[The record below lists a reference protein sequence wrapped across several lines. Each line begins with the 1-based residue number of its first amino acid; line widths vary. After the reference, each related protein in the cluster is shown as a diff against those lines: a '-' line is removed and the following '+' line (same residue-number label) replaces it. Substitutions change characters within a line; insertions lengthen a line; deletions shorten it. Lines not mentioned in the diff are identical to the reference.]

1 MENRLLFGTA
11 YYPEYMPYER
21 TDQDIAM
28 MKAAGMNT
36 VRIAEST
43 WSTLEPA
50 EGIFDFSYIDRV
62 LEKTEK
68 AGMLVI
74 VGTPT
79 YAVPAWL
86 VRKDPDIMAETSEG
100 REKYGHRQIF
110 DLLNPTFRKHA
121 EIVIRKLAA
130 HTAGH
135 KNVTGFQIDNETKH
149 YDNMGR
155 RMQAGF
161 RQYLKEKFVTTE
173 RLNEAFGLAYWS
185 NSIHDWED
193 FPDMRGCINGGL
205 MAEFEKYRRKIA
217 ADYLAWQAQII
228 REYKREDQFIT
239 HNLDFEWKKFG
250 ADIAQDGYS
259 YGVQPDISHYEAS
272 KCLTLSGTD
281 IYHPTQDELTGAE
294 IAFGGDS
301 IRSLKDDNYLV
312 LECQAQA
319 FKYWTPYPGQL
330 RLHAYSHLASGAGGL
345 LYWNWH
351 SIHSGYETYWKGIL
365 SHDMGTN
372 PAYEEVCRTGQEWK
386 RIGAALCSMKKDNR
400 TALVVDNHSLSAFK
414 WFPIDKDLTYNDVV
428 RWMYDSL
435 YEMNIECDIVDI
447 NALEPDRYDMIVTPA
462 LYCVSAPEKQ
472 QIIGYP
478 KRIWRGGTDRGCIEA
493 PHLTKHD
500 GWYYIMC
507 AEGGT
512 GYNHCVTMGR
522 SRNVWGPYEKDPEN
536 PILTSAPGVSY
547 EREDPDHLKP
557 KYYNPDSILQ
567 KSGHGS
573 YVETPDGE
581 VYLFYHTAR
590 PFVPELRC
598 TLGRETA
605 VQKMRWT
612 EDGWLRM
619 DEGNLARVETVESSL
634 PECPMPKIPD
644 FDDFDSGELGNWYY
658 APRIMPQSFADV
670 KARPGYVRI
679 RGQEART
686 SLNRVSILARKLTSV
701 YARITTKMEF
711 EPEVYQHSAGL
722 IIYYDNMNY
731 VNLRKYYSET
741 LGGPALSVVQLENG
755 RKTEYNDWRV
765 PAPEGAVWMRL
776 YVEGRKTWFEWSADG
791 KDYRKTGPDF
801 DFFEYIADETKG
813 VE

>member
-50 EGIFDFSYIDRV
+50 EG
-62 LEKTEK
+62 
-68 AGMLVI
+68 
-74 VGTPT
+74 
-79 YAVPAWL
+79 
-86 VRKDPDIMAETSEG
+86 
-100 REKYGHRQIF
+100 IF

-428 RWMYDSL
+428 RWMYDSP

-462 LYCVSAPEKQ
+462 LYCISEKMLKKLDAFVKNGGVLVSSFKSFVADECVRVYADTQPHLLQECFGMSCNQYTEPGRTKLMGRQ
-472 QIIGYP
+472 AKYIAELLKPQESAGAESLAIYEHKYWSAYAGITRHEYG
-478 KRIWRGGTDRGCIEA
+478 RGCAYYAGCYTDKEILKEVYKKA
-493 PHLTKHD
+493 AADAKIAVPAFSWPVIMRSGVIPSTSD
-500 GWYYIMC
+500 GADRTLHYILHYS
-507 AEGGT
+507 E
-512 GYNHCVTMGR
+512 
-522 SRNVWGPYEKDPEN
+522 E
-536 PILTSAPGVSY
+536 
-547 EREDPDHLKP
+547 EREIPCPFTAARD
-557 KYYNPDSILQ
+557 IL
-567 KSGHGS
+567 S
-573 YVETPDGE
+573 
-581 VYLFYHTAR
+581 
-590 PFVPELRC
+590 
-598 TLGRETA
+598 GREYRA
-605 VQKMRWT
+605 GGNIR
-612 EDGWLRM
+612 LR
-619 DEGNLARVETVESSL
+619 DWDVLILE
-634 PECPMPKIPD
+634 
-644 FDDFDSGELGNWYY
+644 EL
-658 APRIMPQSFADV
+658 
-670 KARPGYVRI
+670 
-679 RGQEART
+679 
-686 SLNRVSILARKLTSV
+686 
-701 YARITTKMEF
+701 
-711 EPEVYQHSAGL
+711 
-722 IIYYDNMNY
+722 
-731 VNLRKYYSET
+731 
-741 LGGPALSVVQLENG
+741 
-755 RKTEYNDWRV
+755 
-765 PAPEGAVWMRL
+765 
-776 YVEGRKTWFEWSADG
+776 
-791 KDYRKTGPDF
+791 
-801 DFFEYIADETKG
+801 
-813 VE
+813 

>member
-185 NSIHDWED
+185 NSIYDWED

-217 ADYLAWQAQII
+217 ADYLAWQA
-228 REYKREDQFIT
+228 
-239 HNLDFEWKKFG
+239 
-250 ADIAQDGYS
+250 
-259 YGVQPDISHYEAS
+259 
-272 KCLTLSGTD
+272 
-281 IYHPTQDELTGAE
+281 
-294 IAFGGDS
+294 
-301 IRSLKDDNYLV
+301 
-312 LECQAQA
+312 
-319 FKYWTPYPGQL
+319 
-330 RLHAYSHLASGAGGL
+330 
-345 LYWNWH
+345 
-351 SIHSGYETYWKGIL
+351 
-365 SHDMGTN
+365 
-372 PAYEEVCRTGQEWK
+372 
-386 RIGAALCSMKKDNR
+386 
-400 TALVVDNHSLSAFK
+400 
-414 WFPIDKDLTYNDVV
+414 
-428 RWMYDSL
+428 
-435 YEMNIECDIVDI
+435 
-447 NALEPDRYDMIVTPA
+447 
-462 LYCVSAPEKQ
+462 

-522 SRNVWGPYEKDPEN
+522 SRNVWGPYEKDPKN

-776 YVEGRKTWFEWSADG
+776 YVEGRKTWFEWSEDG
-791 KDYRKTGPDF
+791 KDYRKTGPEFDTTKFSDEYCKYGEFTGTMAGLTCADRMKHEKYADF

>member
-50 EGIFDFSYIDRV
+50 EGVFDFSYIDRV

-110 DLLNPTFRKHA
+110 DLLNPTFRKH
-121 EIVIRKLAA
+121 
-130 HTAGH
+130 
-135 KNVTGFQIDNETKH
+135 
-149 YDNMGR
+149 
-155 RMQAGF
+155 
-161 RQYLKEKFVTTE
+161 
-173 RLNEAFGLAYWS
+173 
-185 NSIHDWED
+185 
-193 FPDMRGCINGGL
+193 
-205 MAEFEKYRRKIA
+205 
-217 ADYLAWQAQII
+217 
-228 REYKREDQFIT
+228 
-239 HNLDFEWKKFG
+239 
-250 ADIAQDGYS
+250 
-259 YGVQPDISHYEAS
+259 
-272 KCLTLSGTD
+272 
-281 IYHPTQDELTGAE
+281 AE

-547 EREDPDHLKP
+547 ERDDPDHLKP

-573 YVETPDGE
+573 YVETPGGE

-634 PECPMPKIPD
+634 PECPTPKIPD

-741 LGGPALSVVQLENG
+741 LGGPAISVVQLENG

>member
-50 EGIFDFSYIDRV
+50 EGIFD
-62 LEKTEK
+62 
-68 AGMLVI
+68 
-74 VGTPT
+74 
-79 YAVPAWL
+79 
-86 VRKDPDIMAETSEG
+86 
-100 REKYGHRQIF
+100 
-110 DLLNPTFRKHA
+110 LLNPTFRKHA

-155 RMQAGF
+155 WMQAGF

-330 RLHAYSHLASGAGGL
+330 RLHAYSHLASGAGGCCT
-345 LYWNWH
+345 
-351 SIHSGYETYWKGIL
+351 GTGIPYTA
-365 SHDMGTN
+365 DTR
-372 PAYEEVCRTGQEWK
+372 RTG
-386 RIGAALCSMKKDNR
+386 
-400 TALVVDNHSLSAFK
+400 
-414 WFPIDKDLTYNDVV
+414 
-428 RWMYDSL
+428 
-435 YEMNIECDIVDI
+435 
-447 NALEPDRYDMIVTPA
+447 
-462 LYCVSAPEKQ
+462 
-472 QIIGYP
+472 
-478 KRIWRGGTDRGCIEA
+478 RG
-493 PHLTKHD
+493 
-500 GWYYIMC
+500 
-507 AEGGT
+507 
-512 GYNHCVTMGR
+512 
-522 SRNVWGPYEKDPEN
+522 
-536 PILTSAPGVSY
+536 
-547 EREDPDHLKP
+547 
-557 KYYNPDSILQ
+557 
-567 KSGHGS
+567 
-573 YVETPDGE
+573 
-581 VYLFYHTAR
+581 F
-590 PFVPELRC
+590 
-598 TLGRETA
+598 
-605 VQKMRWT
+605 
-612 EDGWLRM
+612 
-619 DEGNLARVETVESSL
+619 
-634 PECPMPKIPD
+634 
-644 FDDFDSGELGNWYY
+644 
-658 APRIMPQSFADV
+658 
-670 KARPGYVRI
+670 
-679 RGQEART
+679 
-686 SLNRVSILARKLTSV
+686 
-701 YARITTKMEF
+701 
-711 EPEVYQHSAGL
+711 
-722 IIYYDNMNY
+722 
-731 VNLRKYYSET
+731 
-741 LGGPALSVVQLENG
+741 
-755 RKTEYNDWRV
+755 
-765 PAPEGAVWMRL
+765 
-776 YVEGRKTWFEWSADG
+776 
-791 KDYRKTGPDF
+791 
-801 DFFEYIADETKG
+801 
-813 VE
+813 

>member
-50 EGIFDFSYIDRV
+50 EGVFDFSYIDRV

-110 DLLNPTFRKHA
+110 DLLNPTFRKH
-121 EIVIRKLAA
+121 
-130 HTAGH
+130 
-135 KNVTGFQIDNETKH
+135 
-149 YDNMGR
+149 
-155 RMQAGF
+155 
-161 RQYLKEKFVTTE
+161 
-173 RLNEAFGLAYWS
+173 
-185 NSIHDWED
+185 
-193 FPDMRGCINGGL
+193 
-205 MAEFEKYRRKIA
+205 
-217 ADYLAWQAQII
+217 
-228 REYKREDQFIT
+228 
-239 HNLDFEWKKFG
+239 
-250 ADIAQDGYS
+250 
-259 YGVQPDISHYEAS
+259 
-272 KCLTLSGTD
+272 
-281 IYHPTQDELTGAE
+281 AE

-522 SRNVWGPYEKDPEN
+522 SRNVCGPYEKDPEN

-547 EREDPDHLKP
+547 ERDDPDHLKP

-741 LGGPALSVVQLENG
+741 LGGPAISVVQLENG

-801 DFFEYIADETKG
+801 DFFEYIADETRG

>member
-50 EGIFDFSYIDRV
+50 EGVFDFSYIDRV

-110 DLLNPTFRKHA
+110 DLLNPTFRKH
-121 EIVIRKLAA
+121 
-130 HTAGH
+130 
-135 KNVTGFQIDNETKH
+135 
-149 YDNMGR
+149 
-155 RMQAGF
+155 
-161 RQYLKEKFVTTE
+161 
-173 RLNEAFGLAYWS
+173 
-185 NSIHDWED
+185 
-193 FPDMRGCINGGL
+193 
-205 MAEFEKYRRKIA
+205 
-217 ADYLAWQAQII
+217 
-228 REYKREDQFIT
+228 
-239 HNLDFEWKKFG
+239 
-250 ADIAQDGYS
+250 
-259 YGVQPDISHYEAS
+259 
-272 KCLTLSGTD
+272 
-281 IYHPTQDELTGAE
+281 AE

-522 SRNVWGPYEKDPEN
+522 SRNVCGPYEKDPEN

-547 EREDPDHLKP
+547 ERDDPDHLKP

-741 LGGPALSVVQLENG
+741 LGGPAISVVQLENG

>member
-50 EGIFDFSYIDRV
+50 EGVFDFSYIDRV

-185 NSIHDWED
+185 NS
-193 FPDMRGCINGGL
+193 N
-205 MAEFEKYRRKIA
+205 
-217 ADYLAWQAQII
+217 
-228 REYKREDQFIT
+228 
-239 HNLDFEWKKFG
+239 
-250 ADIAQDGYS
+250 
-259 YGVQPDISHYEAS
+259 
-272 KCLTLSGTD
+272 
-281 IYHPTQDELTGAE
+281 
-294 IAFGGDS
+294 
-301 IRSLKDDNYLV
+301 LV

-462 LYCVSAPEKQ
+462 LYCGSAPEKQ

-791 KDYRKTGPDF
+791 KDYRKTGPEFDTTKFSDEYCKYGEFTGTMAGLTCADRMKHEKYADF

>member
-161 RQYLKEKFVTTE
+161 RQYLKEKF
-173 RLNEAFGLAYWS
+173 
-185 NSIHDWED
+185 
-193 FPDMRGCINGGL
+193 
-205 MAEFEKYRRKIA
+205 
-217 ADYLAWQAQII
+217 
-228 REYKREDQFIT
+228 
-239 HNLDFEWKKFG
+239 G

-330 RLHAYSHLASGAGGL
+330 RLHAYSHLASGAGGV

-522 SRNVWGPYEKDPEN
+522 SRNVCG
-536 PILTSAPGVSY
+536 
-547 EREDPDHLKP
+547 
-557 KYYNPDSILQ
+557 
-567 KSGHGS
+567 
-573 YVETPDGE
+573 
-581 VYLFYHTAR
+581 
-590 PFVPELRC
+590 
-598 TLGRETA
+598 GRTR
-605 VQKMRWT
+605 KIRRIRS
-612 EDGWLRM
+612 L
-619 DEGNLARVETVESSL
+619 LPL
-634 PECPMPKIPD
+634 PECPMR
-644 FDDFDSGELGNWYY
+644 E
-658 APRIMPQSFADV
+658 
-670 KARPGYVRI
+670 
-679 RGQEART
+679 RT
-686 SLNRVSILARKLTSV
+686 LT
-701 YARITTKMEF
+701 I
-711 EPEVYQHSAGL
+711 
-722 IIYYDNMNY
+722 
-731 VNLRKYYSET
+731 
-741 LGGPALSVVQLENG
+741 
-755 RKTEYNDWRV
+755 
-765 PAPEGAVWMRL
+765 
-776 YVEGRKTWFEWSADG
+776 
-791 KDYRKTGPDF
+791 
-801 DFFEYIADETKG
+801 
-813 VE
+813 

>member
-50 EGIFDFSYIDRV
+50 EG
-62 LEKTEK
+62 
-68 AGMLVI
+68 
-74 VGTPT
+74 
-79 YAVPAWL
+79 
-86 VRKDPDIMAETSEG
+86 
-100 REKYGHRQIF
+100 IF

-386 RIGAALCSMKKDNR
+386 RIGAVLCSMKKDNR

-462 LYCVSAPEKQ
+462 LYCISEKMLKKLDAFVKNGGVLVSSFKSFVADECVRVYADTQPHLLQECFGMSCNQYTEPGRTKLMGRQ
-472 QIIGYP
+472 AKYIAELLKPQESAGAESLAIYEHKYWSAYAGITRHEYG
-478 KRIWRGGTDRGCIEA
+478 RGCAYYAGCYTDKEILKEVYKKA
-493 PHLTKHD
+493 AVDAKIAVPAFSWPVIMRSGVIPSTSD
-500 GWYYIMC
+500 GADRRLHYILHYS
-507 AEGGT
+507 E
-512 GYNHCVTMGR
+512 
-522 SRNVWGPYEKDPEN
+522 E
-536 PILTSAPGVSY
+536 
-547 EREDPDHLKP
+547 EREIPCPFTAARD
-557 KYYNPDSILQ
+557 ILN
-567 KSGHGS
+567 
-573 YVETPDGE
+573 
-581 VYLFYHTAR
+581 
-590 PFVPELRC
+590 
-598 TLGRETA
+598 GREYRA
-605 VQKMRWT
+605 GGNIR
-612 EDGWLRM
+612 LR
-619 DEGNLARVETVESSL
+619 DWDVLILE
-634 PECPMPKIPD
+634 
-644 FDDFDSGELGNWYY
+644 EL
-658 APRIMPQSFADV
+658 
-670 KARPGYVRI
+670 
-679 RGQEART
+679 
-686 SLNRVSILARKLTSV
+686 
-701 YARITTKMEF
+701 
-711 EPEVYQHSAGL
+711 
-722 IIYYDNMNY
+722 
-731 VNLRKYYSET
+731 
-741 LGGPALSVVQLENG
+741 
-755 RKTEYNDWRV
+755 
-765 PAPEGAVWMRL
+765 
-776 YVEGRKTWFEWSADG
+776 
-791 KDYRKTGPDF
+791 
-801 DFFEYIADETKG
+801 
-813 VE
+813 

>member
-50 EGIFDFSYIDRV
+50 EGVFDFSYIDRV
-62 LEKTEK
+62 PEKTEK

-121 EIVIRKLAA
+121 EI
-130 HTAGH
+130 
-135 KNVTGFQIDNETKH
+135 
-149 YDNMGR
+149 
-155 RMQAGF
+155 
-161 RQYLKEKFVTTE
+161 
-173 RLNEAFGLAYWS
+173 
-185 NSIHDWED
+185 
-193 FPDMRGCINGGL
+193 
-205 MAEFEKYRRKIA
+205 
-217 ADYLAWQAQII
+217 
-228 REYKREDQFIT
+228 
-239 HNLDFEWKKFG
+239 
-250 ADIAQDGYS
+250 
-259 YGVQPDISHYEAS
+259 
-272 KCLTLSGTD
+272 
-281 IYHPTQDELTGAE
+281 
-294 IAFGGDS
+294 AFGGDS

-319 FKYWTPYPGQL
+319 FKHWTPYPGQL

-462 LYCVSAPEKQ
+462 LYCISEKMLKKLDAFVKNGGAPEAA
-472 QIIGYP
+472 GE
-478 KRIWRGGTDRGCIEA
+478 C
-493 PHLTKHD
+493 
-500 GWYYIMC
+500 
-507 AEGGT
+507 
-512 GYNHCVTMGR
+512 R
-522 SRNVWGPYEKDPEN
+522 SR
-536 PILTSAPGVSY
+536 
-547 EREDPDHLKP
+547 KP
-557 KYYNPDSILQ
+557 CHI
-567 KSGHGS
+567 
-573 YVETPDGE
+573 
-581 VYLFYHTAR
+581 
-590 PFVPELRC
+590 
-598 TLGRETA
+598 
-605 VQKMRWT
+605 
-612 EDGWLRM
+612 
-619 DEGNLARVETVESSL
+619 
-634 PECPMPKIPD
+634 
-644 FDDFDSGELGNWYY
+644 
-658 APRIMPQSFADV
+658 
-670 KARPGYVRI
+670 
-679 RGQEART
+679 
-686 SLNRVSILARKLTSV
+686 
-701 YARITTKMEF
+701 
-711 EPEVYQHSAGL
+711 
-722 IIYYDNMNY
+722 
-731 VNLRKYYSET
+731 
-741 LGGPALSVVQLENG
+741 
-755 RKTEYNDWRV
+755 
-765 PAPEGAVWMRL
+765 
-776 YVEGRKTWFEWSADG
+776 
-791 KDYRKTGPDF
+791 
-801 DFFEYIADETKG
+801 
-813 VE
+813 

>member
-50 EGIFDFSYIDRV
+50 EGVFDFSYIDRV

-110 DLLNPTFRKHA
+110 DLLNPTFRKH
-121 EIVIRKLAA
+121 
-130 HTAGH
+130 
-135 KNVTGFQIDNETKH
+135 
-149 YDNMGR
+149 
-155 RMQAGF
+155 
-161 RQYLKEKFVTTE
+161 
-173 RLNEAFGLAYWS
+173 
-185 NSIHDWED
+185 
-193 FPDMRGCINGGL
+193 
-205 MAEFEKYRRKIA
+205 
-217 ADYLAWQAQII
+217 
-228 REYKREDQFIT
+228 
-239 HNLDFEWKKFG
+239 
-250 ADIAQDGYS
+250 
-259 YGVQPDISHYEAS
+259 
-272 KCLTLSGTD
+272 
-281 IYHPTQDELTGAE
+281 AE

-462 LYCVSAPEKQ
+462 LYCISEKMLKKLDAFVKNGGVLVSSFKSFVADEYVRVYADTQPHLLQECFGMSCNQYTEPGRTKLMGRQ
-472 QIIGYP
+472 AKYIAELLKPQESAGAESLAIYEHKYWSAYAGITRHEYG
-478 KRIWRGGTDRGCIEA
+478 RGCAYYVGCYTDKEILKEVYKKA
-493 PHLTKHD
+493 AADAKIAVPAFSWPVIMRSGVIPSTSD
-500 GWYYIMC
+500 GADRTLHYILHYS
-507 AEGGT
+507 E
-512 GYNHCVTMGR
+512 
-522 SRNVWGPYEKDPEN
+522 E
-536 PILTSAPGVSY
+536 
-547 EREDPDHLKP
+547 EREIPCPFTAARD
-557 KYYNPDSILQ
+557 ILN
-567 KSGHGS
+567 
-573 YVETPDGE
+573 
-581 VYLFYHTAR
+581 
-590 PFVPELRC
+590 
-598 TLGRETA
+598 GREYRA
-605 VQKMRWT
+605 GGNIR
-612 EDGWLRM
+612 LR
-619 DEGNLARVETVESSL
+619 DWDVLILE
-634 PECPMPKIPD
+634 
-644 FDDFDSGELGNWYY
+644 EL
-658 APRIMPQSFADV
+658 
-670 KARPGYVRI
+670 
-679 RGQEART
+679 
-686 SLNRVSILARKLTSV
+686 
-701 YARITTKMEF
+701 
-711 EPEVYQHSAGL
+711 
-722 IIYYDNMNY
+722 
-731 VNLRKYYSET
+731 
-741 LGGPALSVVQLENG
+741 
-755 RKTEYNDWRV
+755 
-765 PAPEGAVWMRL
+765 
-776 YVEGRKTWFEWSADG
+776 
-791 KDYRKTGPDF
+791 
-801 DFFEYIADETKG
+801 
-813 VE
+813 

>member
-50 EGIFDFSYIDRV
+50 EGVFDFSYIDRV

-110 DLLNPTFRKHA
+110 DLLNPTFRKH
-121 EIVIRKLAA
+121 
-130 HTAGH
+130 
-135 KNVTGFQIDNETKH
+135 
-149 YDNMGR
+149 
-155 RMQAGF
+155 
-161 RQYLKEKFVTTE
+161 
-173 RLNEAFGLAYWS
+173 
-185 NSIHDWED
+185 
-193 FPDMRGCINGGL
+193 
-205 MAEFEKYRRKIA
+205 
-217 ADYLAWQAQII
+217 
-228 REYKREDQFIT
+228 
-239 HNLDFEWKKFG
+239 
-250 ADIAQDGYS
+250 
-259 YGVQPDISHYEAS
+259 
-272 KCLTLSGTD
+272 
-281 IYHPTQDELTGAE
+281 AE

-711 EPEVYQHSAGL
+711 EPEVYQHSAGV

-741 LGGPALSVVQLENG
+741 LGGPAISVVQLENG

>member
-110 DLLNPTFRKHA
+110 DLLNPTFRKH
-121 EIVIRKLAA
+121 
-130 HTAGH
+130 
-135 KNVTGFQIDNETKH
+135 
-149 YDNMGR
+149 
-155 RMQAGF
+155 
-161 RQYLKEKFVTTE
+161 
-173 RLNEAFGLAYWS
+173 
-185 NSIHDWED
+185 
-193 FPDMRGCINGGL
+193 
-205 MAEFEKYRRKIA
+205 
-217 ADYLAWQAQII
+217 
-228 REYKREDQFIT
+228 
-239 HNLDFEWKKFG
+239 
-250 ADIAQDGYS
+250 
-259 YGVQPDISHYEAS
+259 
-272 KCLTLSGTD
+272 
-281 IYHPTQDELTGAE
+281 AE

-522 SRNVWGPYEKDPEN
+522 SRNVCGPYEKDPEN

-547 EREDPDHLKP
+547 ERDDPDHLKP
-557 KYYNPDSILQ
+557 KYYNTDSILQ

-741 LGGPALSVVQLENG
+741 LGGPAISVVQLENG
-755 RKTEYNDWRV
+755 RKTEYNDRRV

>member
-50 EGIFDFSYIDRV
+50 EGVFDFSYIDRV

-121 EIVIRKLAA
+121 EI
-130 HTAGH
+130 
-135 KNVTGFQIDNETKH
+135 
-149 YDNMGR
+149 
-155 RMQAGF
+155 
-161 RQYLKEKFVTTE
+161 
-173 RLNEAFGLAYWS
+173 
-185 NSIHDWED
+185 
-193 FPDMRGCINGGL
+193 
-205 MAEFEKYRRKIA
+205 
-217 ADYLAWQAQII
+217 
-228 REYKREDQFIT
+228 
-239 HNLDFEWKKFG
+239 
-250 ADIAQDGYS
+250 
-259 YGVQPDISHYEAS
+259 
-272 KCLTLSGTD
+272 
-281 IYHPTQDELTGAE
+281 
-294 IAFGGDS
+294 AFGGDS
-301 IRSLKDDNYLV
+301 ICSLKDDNYLV

-512 GYNHCVTMGR
+512 GYNHCVTIGR
-522 SRNVWGPYEKDPEN
+522 SRNVWGPYEKDPKN

-741 LGGPALSVVQLENG
+741 LGGPAISVVQLENG

>member
-50 EGIFDFSYIDRV
+50 EGVFDFSYIDRV

-110 DLLNPTFRKHA
+110 DLLNPTFRKH
-121 EIVIRKLAA
+121 
-130 HTAGH
+130 
-135 KNVTGFQIDNETKH
+135 
-149 YDNMGR
+149 
-155 RMQAGF
+155 
-161 RQYLKEKFVTTE
+161 
-173 RLNEAFGLAYWS
+173 
-185 NSIHDWED
+185 
-193 FPDMRGCINGGL
+193 
-205 MAEFEKYRRKIA
+205 
-217 ADYLAWQAQII
+217 
-228 REYKREDQFIT
+228 
-239 HNLDFEWKKFG
+239 
-250 ADIAQDGYS
+250 
-259 YGVQPDISHYEAS
+259 
-272 KCLTLSGTD
+272 
-281 IYHPTQDELTGAE
+281 AE

-547 EREDPDHLKP
+547 ERDDPDHLKP

-741 LGGPALSVVQLENG
+741 LGGPAISVVQLENG

>member
-110 DLLNPTFRKHA
+110 DLLNPTFRKH
-121 EIVIRKLAA
+121 
-130 HTAGH
+130 
-135 KNVTGFQIDNETKH
+135 
-149 YDNMGR
+149 
-155 RMQAGF
+155 
-161 RQYLKEKFVTTE
+161 
-173 RLNEAFGLAYWS
+173 
-185 NSIHDWED
+185 
-193 FPDMRGCINGGL
+193 
-205 MAEFEKYRRKIA
+205 
-217 ADYLAWQAQII
+217 
-228 REYKREDQFIT
+228 
-239 HNLDFEWKKFG
+239 
-250 ADIAQDGYS
+250 
-259 YGVQPDISHYEAS
+259 
-272 KCLTLSGTD
+272 
-281 IYHPTQDELTGAE
+281 AE

-547 EREDPDHLKP
+547 ERDDPDHLKP

-670 KARPGYVRI
+670 KARPGNVRI

-741 LGGPALSVVQLENG
+741 LGGPAISVVQLENG

>member
-110 DLLNPTFRKHA
+110 DLLNPTFRKH
-121 EIVIRKLAA
+121 
-130 HTAGH
+130 
-135 KNVTGFQIDNETKH
+135 
-149 YDNMGR
+149 
-155 RMQAGF
+155 
-161 RQYLKEKFVTTE
+161 
-173 RLNEAFGLAYWS
+173 
-185 NSIHDWED
+185 
-193 FPDMRGCINGGL
+193 
-205 MAEFEKYRRKIA
+205 
-217 ADYLAWQAQII
+217 
-228 REYKREDQFIT
+228 
-239 HNLDFEWKKFG
+239 
-250 ADIAQDGYS
+250 
-259 YGVQPDISHYEAS
+259 
-272 KCLTLSGTD
+272 
-281 IYHPTQDELTGAE
+281 AE

-547 EREDPDHLKP
+547 ERDDPDHLKP

-741 LGGPALSVVQLENG
+741 LGGPAISVVQLENG

>member
-50 EGIFDFSYIDRV
+50 EGVFDFSYIDRV

-121 EIVIRKLAA
+121 EI
-130 HTAGH
+130 
-135 KNVTGFQIDNETKH
+135 
-149 YDNMGR
+149 
-155 RMQAGF
+155 
-161 RQYLKEKFVTTE
+161 
-173 RLNEAFGLAYWS
+173 
-185 NSIHDWED
+185 
-193 FPDMRGCINGGL
+193 
-205 MAEFEKYRRKIA
+205 
-217 ADYLAWQAQII
+217 
-228 REYKREDQFIT
+228 
-239 HNLDFEWKKFG
+239 
-250 ADIAQDGYS
+250 
-259 YGVQPDISHYEAS
+259 
-272 KCLTLSGTD
+272 
-281 IYHPTQDELTGAE
+281 
-294 IAFGGDS
+294 AFGGDS
-301 IRSLKDDNYLV
+301 ICSLKDDNYLV

-547 EREDPDHLKP
+547 ERDDPDHLKP

-741 LGGPALSVVQLENG
+741 LGGPAISVVQLENG